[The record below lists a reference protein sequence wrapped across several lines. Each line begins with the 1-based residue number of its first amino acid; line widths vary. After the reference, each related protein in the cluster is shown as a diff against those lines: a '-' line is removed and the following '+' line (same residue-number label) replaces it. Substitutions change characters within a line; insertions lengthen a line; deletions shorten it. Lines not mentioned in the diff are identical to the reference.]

1 MTDDDAADGDR
12 PNWDEHAEDL
22 EGAQL
27 ALAMTRAYLDMGPN
41 GDESLSAITS
51 RIEEQLEA
59 GDFSTAVS
67 LEGQLVLLVIEFGR
81 KVHGRYLDS
90 VLAQMQ
96 RELADHV
103 ARYDPDAERGEDQGS
118 N

>member
-1 MTDDDAADGDR
+1 MTDDDPEDDR
-12 PNWDEHAEDL
+12 PSWDEHAEDL

-27 ALAMTRAYLDMGPN
+27 ALAMTRAYLDRSPT
-41 GDESLSAITS
+41 GDESLSVITS

-81 KVHGRYLDS
+81 KVHGRYLDA
-90 VLAQMQ
+90 VLAEMQ

-103 ARYDPDAERGEDQGS
+103 ARYNPDVHHGEDRES
-118 N
+118 S